1 MIIYGLQTDRE
12 GYKICHSSLLSV
24 IARNVF
30 GLLICVVNEHLC
42 VDEIQNFQKEGIN
55 KQSREECKL
64 KRNSETTRIYLFSV
78 QEKRG
83 NKARVK
89 KKYNKQVSVPQ
100 THKN

>member
-1 MIIYGLQTDRE
+1 MIIYGLQTSRE
-12 GYKICHSSLLSV
+12 GDKIWHFSLMSV
-24 IARNVF
+24 IVRNVF

-42 VDEIQNFQKEGIN
+42 VDTIQNFQEEDSN
-55 KQSREECKL
+55 KQRREECKL
-64 KRNSETTRIYLFSV
+64 KRNSETTRISLFSV

-83 NKARVK
+83 NNARV